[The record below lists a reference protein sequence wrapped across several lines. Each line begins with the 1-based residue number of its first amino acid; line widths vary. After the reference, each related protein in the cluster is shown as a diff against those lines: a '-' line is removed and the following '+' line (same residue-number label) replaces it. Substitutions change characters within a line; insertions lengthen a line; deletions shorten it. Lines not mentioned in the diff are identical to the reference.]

1 MSQAT
6 NGTLF
11 IVSAPS
17 GAGKTSLVSALIKQD
32 SLIEVSVS
40 HTTRPKRP
48 GEQDGVNYNFVSIE
62 QFKANIDTGDFLEHA
77 EVFGNFYGTSQHWV
91 TDKLEAGQDIILEID
106 WQGAQQVRKV
116 LPNSVSIFILP
127 PSLQALRERLSNR
140 GQDSEEVIAG
150 RMAEAQSESSH
161 YCEYDYLIINDNFDL
176 ALQEL
181 HAVFLAQRQKQA
193 VQAKRHEALIAE
205 LLSS

>member
-17 GAGKTSLVSALIKQD
+17 GAGKISLVSALIKQD

-77 EVFGNFYGTSQHWV
+77 EVFGNFYGTSQQWV